1 VLAEHRAALD
11 ALRVDLT
18 SAKSPYAGVVE
29 AATDALGASS
39 RADREALRRYRAH
52 GPPSERVGLEPF
64 APPEIIHL
72 GVTRR

>member
-1 VLAEHRAALD
+1 VLAEHRGALE
-11 ALRVDLT
+11 ALRGDLT
-18 SAKSPYAGVVE
+18 KDSSPYAGVVE

-39 RADREALRRYRAH
+39 RADRDALRRYRAQ